1 MLQFHAMPRQSEILF
16 ATKIFSKG
24 GCYADYDGRV
34 MVQTNN
40 GDEIVVPLT
49 SRERADWCVIAKI
62 SNDANGPLVTN
73 VNRARIPNY
82 FISFLWCEWGRMV
95 VARR

>member
-1 MLQFHAMPRQSEILF
+1 
-16 ATKIFSKG
+16 
-24 GCYADYDGRV
+24 

-73 VNRARIPNY
+73 VNRVTDDEPNIDD
-82 FISFLWCEWGRMV
+82 F
-95 VARR
+95 